1 MTNEELGKW
10 AVERWNDEVK
20 HRPLENRHRRTL
32 DDTWR
37 QVITKAASH
46 LLPQIGPSHDELLA
60 AERQSKDGFVPR
72 YKEDVGLSHII
83 KANLADPVALM
94 QEVSAAGYCITPD
107 VITDYQ
113 ELDRLRMLAQAT
125 PTCHVAVG
133 DPVTA
138 NQGCYSRHGEVLALI
153 HGMEGGIVALVAHES
168 DVGGGFGYYVYD
180 AKQVQK
186 NTGKTLRQKAERYED
201 LCRMEGEFDL
211 TYENWR
217 VLVPVTDAVR
227 EVEGLDHLMD
237 KLAEDLGG
245 EDEE

>member
-10 AVERWNDEVK
+10 AVERWNEEVK

-37 QVITKAASH
+37 QIITKAASH

-83 KANLADPVALM
+83 KANLADPVVLM

-125 PTCHVAVG
+125 PSCHVAVG

-138 NQGCYSRHGEVLALI
+138 SQGRYSRHGEVLALI

-180 AKQVQK
+180 AKQVKK
-186 NTGKTLRQKAERYED
+186 NTGKTLHQRADRYD
-201 LCRMEGEFDL
+201 AVCRMDGDFDS
-211 TYENWR
+211 TYEYWH
-217 VLVPVTDAVR
+217 VKVPVPDDIRGVN
-227 EVEGLDHLMD
+227 GLDDLMD
-237 KLAEDLGG
+237 KLADELGG
-245 EDEE
+245 EDDE